1 MKDLYLKND
10 NKLPEN
16 KIIATELGKLQE
28 LKKHTKRVMPFVQ
41 VMKEKMQFVGLSAL
55 NLTLDF
61 DEFKILQDNK
71 KISSKY
77 IRSKGYHDKIY
88 G

>member
-1 MKDLYLKND
+1 M
-10 NKLPEN
+10 
-16 KIIATELGKLQE
+16 GKLQE

-41 VMKEKMQFVGLSAL
+41 VMREKMQFVGLSAL

-71 KISSKY
+71 KYLQNTLDVSIIFFLILLIRFNNFLFTSS
-77 IRSKGYHDKIY
+77 
-88 G
+88 